1 MCHKFEDAE
10 ASSLSFFILLLR
22 LAPAEDW
29 RRELSVLMRRA
40 RTQQTR
46 QISYMCARSFGQFEL
61 MVLCVMTEGK
71 KNCKKDDSPCKNWKL
86 RSHHMKTCEK

>member
-1 MCHKFEDAE
+1 MCHEFEDAE

-22 LAPAEDW
+22 LTPAEGW

-61 MVLCVMTEGK
+61 MTGGK
-71 KNCKKDDSPCKNWKL
+71 KIAKKTTHL
-86 RSHHMKTCEK
+86 VKTGSCDPIT